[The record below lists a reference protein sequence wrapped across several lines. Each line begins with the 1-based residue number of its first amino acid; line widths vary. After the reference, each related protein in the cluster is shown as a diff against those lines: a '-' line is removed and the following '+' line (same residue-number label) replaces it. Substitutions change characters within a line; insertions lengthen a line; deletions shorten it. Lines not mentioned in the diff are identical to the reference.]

1 MAGIG
6 TSIEIADK
14 VTAPLLNICNAL
26 NQTVAMFEEV
36 NQASNQAID
45 PAIID
50 SIRVPLQQANAGL
63 VEMHDEIERNVQSQ
77 NRLNQSFKQGATDS
91 SDMLDMI
98 KRIGGAY
105 LSFQGIKKAIDISD
119 ELTQTTSRIN
129 QMNLAFE
136 KADKTAYDTEQ
147 TMQMI
152 YQAAQN
158 ARGSFGD
165 MASVIARFGNNA
177 GDAFSSTEEVIRFSE
192 IVQKQMTI
200 AGASTEE
207 ASNAMLQL
215 SQGLGSGTLRGDELN
230 SIFEQSPNLIRSI
243 ADYLEVPIGQIREM
257 ASEGQLTADV
267 VKSAIMASG
276 EEVDEAFEKM
286 PMTWGQVWQSMQ
298 NTALMSFQPVL
309 DRINQ
314 IANDPQFQQMVTNIT
329 NGFGMVAAE
338 LLNIMDL
345 AAAIAG
351 FFTEN
356 WSVIEPIVM
365 GIVTALVLYEG
376 VLMAVNIAKG
386 ITAAADAVMGA
397 AEAFAAG
404 QTFLWTVN
412 QYGLNAALM
421 ACPITWIVLLVIA
434 LVAAIIAICQW
445 IANATGVASSWF
457 GVMMGG
463 VFVIGAA
470 FKNFG
475 LLVANI
481 ALGIWS
487 ALGAVC
493 ENIGIAF
500 HNVIANVQAWFYG
513 LLATALEV
521 VAGICEALNK
531 LPFVEFDFSGIS
543 SAADDYAAKSAE
555 AAGSV
560 QEYTSVSDAFSEG
573 MSTFEYADYGEA
585 FANGAAW
592 GDGVADRVSGM
603 FDFDTSAYGT
613 DSGYGAM
620 GDTLGDI
627 ADSSAQTAANTS
639 NDVDVTDEQLQYLRD
654 IAETEAINRFTTA
667 EISVSM
673 TNNNNVSS
681 DMDIDGMVSTLSEGV
696 YEAMLAAAEGV

>member
-1 MAGIG
+1 MAIQ
-6 TSIEIADK
+6 TSIEIADRI
-14 VTAPLLNICNAL
+14 TAPLLNICNAL
-26 NQTVAMFEEV
+26 NQTVAQFEEV
-36 NQASNQAID
+36 NQASNNAID
-45 PAIID
+45 PEVFN
-50 SIRVPLQQANAGL
+50 SIRGQIQVANSSYEEL
-63 VEMHDEIERNVQSQ
+63 TDEIQKAAREQDN
-77 NRLNQSFKQGATDS
+77 LNQSIKIGASNSNDLLSTV
-91 SDMLDMI
+91 

-105 LSFQGIKKAIDISD
+105 LGFQGVKKTLDISD
-119 ELTQTTSRIN
+119 ELTQTQSRIDIMN
-129 QMNLAFE
+129 QSFIN
-136 KADKTAYDTEQ
+136 ADKSAASTEQ

-165 MASVIARFGNNA
+165 MASVVARFGNNA
-177 GDAFSSTEEVIRFSE
+177 GDAFGSTQEVIKFAE
-192 IVQKQMTI
+192 TVQKQMTI
-200 AGASTEE
+200 AGASGAE

-215 SQGLGSGTLRGDELN
+215 SQALGSGTLRGDELN
-230 SIFEQSPNLIRSI
+230 SIFEQAPNLIQSI
-243 ADYLEVPIGQIREM
+243 ANYMDVPIGQIRQM

-267 VKSAIMASG
+267 VKNAIMASADDIDAQFG
-276 EEVDEAFEKM
+276 QMK
-286 PMTWGQVWQSMQ
+286 MTWGQVWQSVQ

-309 DRINQ
+309 DKINQ
-314 IANDPQFQQMVTNIT
+314 IANTPQFQQMVTNFT
-329 NGFGMVAAE
+329 NGFATMAYYLGNLIDLTVAV
-338 LLNIMDL
+338 
-345 AAAIAG
+345 AG
-351 FFTEN
+351 FFVEN
-356 WSVIEPIVM
+356 WSVIEPIIM
-365 GIVTALVLYEG
+365 GIVAALALYEAYMLIG
-376 VLMAVNIAKG
+376 NAVTAAG
-386 ITAAADAVMGA
+386 AVITAIHT
-397 AEAFAAG
+397 AFTSGWTIATFA
-404 QTFLWTVN
+404 QTVA
-412 QYGLNAALM
+412 QQGLNAALL
-421 ACPITWIVLLVIA
+421 ACPITWIVIAVIA
-434 LVAAIIAICQW
+434 LLAVIIAICQG

-463 VFVIGAA
+463 VFVVGAA

-481 ALGIWS
+481 ALGIWN

-500 HNVIANVQAWFYG
+500 HNVIANVQSWFYG

-521 VAGICEALNK
+521 VEGICEALNK
-531 LPFVEFDFSGIS
+531 LPFVEFDFSSIS

-560 QEYTSVSDAFSEG
+560 QEYTSVGDAFSEG

-592 GDGVADRVSGM
+592 GDGIADSVAGAL
-603 FDFDTSAYGT
+603 DFSSSAYGS
-613 DSGYGAM
+613 DLP
-620 GDTLGDI
+620 LGDMGSDLGSI

-667 EISVSM
+667 EISVNM

-681 DMDIDGMVSTLSEGV
+681 DMDIDGIVTTLSDGV

>member
-77 NRLNQSFKQGATDS
+77 NRLNQSFKQGASDS

-276 EEVDEAFEKM
+276 KEVDDAFEKM

-463 VFVIGAA
+463 VFVVGAA

-481 ALGIWS
+481 ALGIWN

-560 QEYTSVSDAFSEG
+560 QEYTSVGDAFSEG

-592 GDGVADRVSGM
+592 GDGIADRVSGM